1 MSLDLGLSVP
11 YFLQIGSGC
20 KGIHCYVYLS
30 QLSILMNMSFD
41 FGLSEMHNRKM
52 KLVSHFFIELLR
64 NFGMIRAIQKIISL
78 GVES

>member
-1 MSLDLGLSVP
+1 MSLDFGLSVP

-20 KGIHCYVYLS
+20 KDIHCYVYLS
-30 QLSILMNMSFD
+30 QLSILMNMSSD

-52 KLVSHFFIELLR
+52 KIVSRFFIELLG